1 MEKKI
6 KSERMYELD
15 WLRILAII
23 LLFFYHSAK
32 VFDTTDF
39 HINNN
44 EQALGM
50 TIFVGIVTAFIMPLL
65 FLLSGM
71 SIFYSL
77 RKRDAGVFAKE
88 RIKRIMIP
96 FIFGILFLLS
106 IHSYFEGVHKW
117 GVTSTFF
124 EYYAFRYFW
133 LDISRAFYYFG
144 YYLWYL
150 LILFIFSIV
159 GLPIFLYFRKEEN
172 HEKIEKLAKF
182 LKKPGAILLL
192 GIPLVLSE
200 LITYALGLSS
210 GYFGGWQFA
219 SYFIIVIYGFLFASD
234 EQFREIMEK
243 NIVICAIA
251 ALILT
256 PLIGIMY
263 STGIIILVHIFLA
276 FAGIAWLTLII
287 GLANK
292 YLNKKHDKLNFLNE
306 LVLPFYI
313 LHQTI
318 IVVIAFFIV
327 GLEGIVIVKY
337 LLLVAIAFP
346 ITLGLVL
353 LVRTNNVT
361 RFLFGMRLKKK
372 EVKLN
377 E

>member
-1 MEKKI
+1 M
-6 KSERMYELD
+6 
-15 WLRILAII
+15 A
-23 LLFFYHSAK
+23 
-32 VFDTTDF
+32 
-39 HINNN
+39 
-44 EQALGM
+44 
-50 TIFVGIVTAFIMPLL
+50 
-65 FLLSGM
+65 
-71 SIFYSL
+71 IFYSL
-77 RKRDAGVFAKE
+77 RKREAGVFAKD

-106 IHSYFEGVHKW
+106 IHSYFEAVHKW
-117 GVTSTFF
+117 GVTSTYF

-133 LDISRAFYYFG
+133 LDISRAFNYFG

-150 LILFIFSIV
+150 LILFIFSII

-172 HEKIEKLAKF
+172 HKKIEKLANF
-182 LKKPGAILLL
+182 IKKPGAILLL

-200 LITYALGLSS
+200 LITYALGLAS
-210 GYFGGWQFA
+210 GFYGGWQFA
-219 SYFIIVIYGFLFASD
+219 SYFIFVIYGFLFASD

-251 ALILT
+251 APILSV
-256 PLIGIMY
+256 LVGMMY
-263 STGIIILVHIFLA
+263 AIIGIIILAHIFLA
-276 FAGIAWLTLII
+276 FAGIAWLTLIL

-292 YLNKKHDKLNFLNE
+292 YLNKKYDKLNFLNE
-306 LVLPFYI
+306 IVLPFYI

-372 EVKLN
+372 EVKVN